1 MNNKEFQTMLPLL
14 TAAIAERICAVYHLN
29 EDDAI
34 RSLYSSRLYDYLEDE
49 HTKVWHYSVNK
60 LFDLYQQEVE
70 TGCIDLPDW

>member
-1 MNNKEFQTMLPLL
+1 MSDNQFQIILPLL
-14 TAAIAERICAVYHLN
+14 TAAIAERICAAYHLN

-49 HTKVWHYSVNK
+49 HTKLWHYSANK

-70 TGCIDLPDW
+70 TGYIDLPDW